1 MDFVLFTNK
10 RFGKITINK
19 VDENDKKLNGATFL
33 LEKKVNDSATGTES
47 WEEVERKVTGADG
60 VDGVAVFDK
69 LDLNVNYKITELSSA
84 DGYNKLINP
93 IEVYLP
99 LGSDT
104 KGENPLY
111 DTEINGLYYYAEI
124 TYTIG
129 NNASLE
135 IPTTGG
141 SGFFNPGILGVSA
154 LILVAFFYV
163 IREDR
168 KRRKAKSK
176 L

>member
-1 MDFVLFTNK
+1 M
-10 RFGKITINK
+10 
-19 VDENDKKLNGATFL
+19 
-33 LEKKVNDSATGTES
+33 
-47 WEEVERKVTGADG
+47 
-60 VDGVAVFDK
+60 
-69 LDLNVNYKITELSSA
+69 NYKITELSSA

-111 DTEINGLYYYAEI
+111 EMGEKYYYAEI

-154 LILVAFFYV
+154 LILVALFYV
-163 IREDR
+163 IREER

>member
-1 MDFVLFTNK
+1 MSKLWGSLHN
-10 RFGKITINK
+10 GKAI
-19 VDENDKKLNGATFL
+19 
-33 LEKKVNDSATGTES
+33 
-47 WEEVERKVTGADG
+47 
-60 VDGVAVFDK
+60 FDK
-69 LDLNVNYKITELSSA
+69 LTLKETYKVTEVSA
-84 DGYNKLINP
+84 PDGYNKIINP

-99 LGSDT
+99 LESDV

-111 DTEINGLYYYAEI
+111 EIGGKYYYAEI
-124 TYTIG
+124 TYTVG

-135 IPTTGG
+135 IPATGG

-163 IREDR
+163 IREER